1 MGFNDRDEDLREYR
15 SFLQQ
20 LIDNDKLEGSALGIT
35 KYVIQNSETDLSK
48 KQAYI
53 FEREVKNKFILERCK
68 ICSSTIPWSEMFEAA
83 NIDQFVMHSAGH
95 PGQNFDQNAQLAEE
109 TGLLMIDL
117 AHHDDND
124 QEN

>member
-53 FEREVKNKFILERCK
+53 FEREIGRASCRER
-68 ICSSTIPWSEMFEAA
+68 
-83 NIDQFVMHSAGH
+83 V
-95 PGQNFDQNAQLAEE
+95 
-109 TGLLMIDL
+109 
-117 AHHDDND
+117 
-124 QEN
+124 